1 MLASLA
7 RVLWPP
13 TAAAAAHRAPG
24 QLICAESAANAIA
37 GPHPKRTWS
46 ESAHTA
52 HTIMMALCHPVNS
65 ASNILAKIARNGFRA
80 AFGPQ
85 NSAQRARTSTPD
97 CTPTPAA
104 HTHTTAMATAC
115 FAPIGSLC
123 QAINPRPAQATS
135 ETTSVTS
142 TEPTLRPP
150 NNHLTPLCTHSVPIL
165 SPLRHRRDQRARPA
179 GDHRVRVLAE
189 FHARECDRWQLVV
202 W

>member
-24 QLICAESAANAIA
+24 QRICAESAANAIA

-65 ASNILAKIARNGFRA
+65 ASNILAKIAWKGFRA

-104 HTHTTAMATAC
+104 HEHATAMAIAC
-115 FAPIGSLC
+115 FA
-123 QAINPRPAQATS
+123 QQ
-135 ETTSVTS
+135 
-142 TEPTLRPP
+142 PT
-150 NNHLTPLCTHSVPIL
+150 
-165 SPLRHRRDQRARPA
+165 RDQSTNARLGRWNQKSADGAERTGGAHRTA
-179 GDHRVRVLAE
+179 GAGG
-189 FHARECDRWQLVV
+189 
-202 W
+202 